1 MTSICVDYERFKER
15 ENESTDSPV
24 EGEDR
29 DDGEEKED
37 DRSDQ

>member
-1 MTSICVDYERFKER
+1 MILICVDQERFKER
-15 ENESTDSPV
+15 ENELMDFFV